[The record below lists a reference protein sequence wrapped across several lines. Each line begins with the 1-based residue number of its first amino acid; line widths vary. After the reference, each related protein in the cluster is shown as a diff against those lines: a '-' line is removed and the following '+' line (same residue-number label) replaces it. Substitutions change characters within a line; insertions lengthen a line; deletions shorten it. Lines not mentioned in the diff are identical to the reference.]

1 MEIRNLVL
9 LIPLLLT
16 AGCGT
21 TTRTASAPS
30 ERVKAEE
37 QFQRELAAKA
47 TLELETRLSKV
58 SLGVLYAAAPSCK
71 EATDYGRG
79 LFFGAGVSVGVSG
92 EDQIITEVIRNSPAY
107 RAGLRAGDV
116 IIAVSADPASMEPPA
131 TFSVKY
137 RRSKKELKAV
147 LAPLPKCSYAMIL
160 GAGNEVNA
168 YADGKRIIV
177 SRGMMM
183 FARDD
188 LELSF
193 IVAHELAHN
202 VMSHIDAKTANY
214 IAGSVLDV
222 IVSTGTGVGTQGT
235 FGRMGAQAFS
245 QDFEREADYVGLYIL
260 ASAGADIEKAPAF
273 WRRMAALNPGSIA
286 SNHAATHPATPE
298 RFVAMEETIREI
310 RAKQKAGKPLRPE
323 QK

>member
-1 MEIRNLVL
+1 MKMMISL
-9 LIPLLLT
+9 LILSVLV
-16 AGCGT
+16 GCAT
-21 TTRTASAPS
+21 TTKTTTAPT

-37 QFQRELAAKA
+37 QFQRELAAMA

-79 LFFGAGVSVGVSG
+79 LFFGAGLSVGVSG
-92 EDQIITEVIRNSPAY
+92 EDQVITDVIRNSPAD
-107 RAGLRAGDV
+107 RAGLRAGD
-116 IIAVSADPASMEPPA
+116 IIVAVSADPASMEPPA

-137 RRSKKELKAV
+137 KRGKKETKAV
-147 LAPLPKCSYAMIL
+147 LAPLPKCSYTMIL

-168 YADGKRIIV
+168 YADGKRIII

-188 LELSF
+188 TELSF
-193 IVAHELAHN
+193 VIAHELAHN
-202 VMSHIDAKTANY
+202 VMSHIDAKTTNY

-222 IVSTGTGVGTQGT
+222 IVSAGTGIGTQGT
-235 FGRMGAQAFS
+235 FGRIGAQAFS

-260 ASAGADIEKAPAF
+260 ANAGADIEKSPAF
-273 WRRMAALNPGSIA
+273 WRRMAALNPGGIS

-310 RAKQKAGKPLRPE
+310 RAKQKAGKPLVPE
-323 QK
+323 MK

>member
-1 MEIRNLVL
+1 MRVIISLVIL
-9 LIPLLLT
+9 SVLY
-16 AGCGT
+16 GCAT
-21 TTRTASAPS
+21 TTRTASAPT
-30 ERVKAEE
+30 ERVKTEE

-47 TLELETRLSKV
+47 TLELETRLSRV
-58 SLGVLYAAAPSCK
+58 SLGVLFAAAPSCK
-71 EATDYGRG
+71 DSTEYGRG
-79 LFFGAGVSVGVSG
+79 LFFGAGLSVGVSG
-92 EDQIITEVIRNSPAY
+92 EDQVITEVIKNGPAD
-107 RAGLRAGDV
+107 RAGLKAGDV
-116 IIAVSADPASMEPPA
+116 VVAISANPASMEPPT
-131 TFSVKY
+131 TFSVNY
-137 RRSKKELKAV
+137 RRGKKESKAA
-147 LAPLPKCSYAMIL
+147 LPALPKCSYTMVL

-168 YADGKRIIV
+168 YADGKRIII

-188 LELSF
+188 TELSF
-193 IVAHELAHN
+193 VIAHELAHN
-202 VMSHIDAKTANY
+202 VMSHIDAKTTNY

-222 IVSTGTGVGTQGT
+222 IVSAGTGIGTQGT

-260 ASAGADIEKAPAF
+260 ANAGADIEKATAF

-310 RAKQKAGKPLRPE
+310 RAKQKAGKPLVPE
-323 QK
+323 MK